1 MRMLTF
7 SSVVRLMVASRLIGE
22 PASFSRYAATDCI
35 ESNVARWLRL
45 GTQRRTGLVR
55 KERIPDEYGVW
66 RILPR
71 TEQERRDHS
80 TRTSDLRRDRELLA
94 RSDG

>member
-7 SSVVRLMVASRLIGE
+7 SRAVGLMVASRLIGQ
-22 PASFSRYAATDCI
+22 PASFSRYSATDCI
-35 ESNVARWLRL
+35 EANVDRWLRL

-71 TEQERRDHS
+71 TDQERRDHS
-80 TRTSDLRRDRELLA
+80 PGTADLRRVRELLA
-94 RSDG
+94 QSDR